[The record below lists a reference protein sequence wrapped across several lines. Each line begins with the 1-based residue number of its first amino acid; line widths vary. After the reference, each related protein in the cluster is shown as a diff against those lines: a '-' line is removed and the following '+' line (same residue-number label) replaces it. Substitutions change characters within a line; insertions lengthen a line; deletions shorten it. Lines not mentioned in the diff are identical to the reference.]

1 MQRLMRGGM
10 ILVRCKPPM
19 VEGCPRPRLQVK
31 QRFTRLGASA
41 TMGRGTNNN
50 SRGRWMSD
58 APNDRDL
65 VRRIRA
71 GEAQAEIELTRRF
84 ERGITQILIRQT
96 ANLALAQELCQETL
110 IIIIKRLRAQSLDNP
125 DKLAAFI
132 AQTARNLAIAE
143 RRKQRRRRTEPTGE
157 DMVDVPDDQR
167 DQERDAQRDSAAA
180 AIRSVLA
187 EMKSARDRSLLVRY
201 YLREEDK
208 DVICRELGMTAP
220 SFNVVL
226 FRARSRF
233 LELLN
238 KRGLTGGDLL
248 AMVLV

>member
-1 MQRLMRGGM
+1 M
-10 ILVRCKPPM
+10 
-19 VEGCPRPRLQVK
+19 
-31 QRFTRLGASA
+31 A
-41 TMGRGTNNN
+41 
-50 SRGRWMSD
+50 D
-58 APNDRDL
+58 AGSKDGDL
-65 VRRIRA
+65 ARRIRA
-71 GEAQAEIELTRRF
+71 GEAQAEAELTRRF
-84 ERGITQILIRQT
+84 ERGIAQILIRQT

-110 IIIIKRLRAQSLDNP
+110 IIVIKRLRTQPLDNP

-157 DMVDVPDDQR
+157 ELVDVPDDQR
-167 DQERDAQRDSAAA
+167 DQERDAHRASAAA
-180 AIRSVLA
+180 AIRSVLG
-187 EMKSARDRSLLVRY
+187 EMKSARDRLLLVRY

-208 DVICRELGMTAP
+208 DVICKDLGMTAP

-233 LELLN
+233 LDLLN

-248 AMVLV
+248 SGVLV

>member
-1 MQRLMRGGM
+1 
-10 ILVRCKPPM
+10 
-19 VEGCPRPRLQVK
+19 
-31 QRFTRLGASA
+31 
-41 TMGRGTNNN
+41 
-50 SRGRWMSD
+50 MSD
-58 APNDRDL
+58 APNDSDL
-65 VRRIRA
+65 VRRIRT
-71 GEAQAEIELTRRF
+71 GDTQAEIELTRRF
-84 ERGITQILIRQT
+84 ERGITQILLRQT
-96 ANLALAQELCQETL
+96 ANLALSQELCQETL
-110 IIIIKRLRAQSLDNP
+110 IIIIKRLRGQSLDNP

-143 RRKQRRRRTEPTGE
+143 HRKQRRRRTEPTGE
-157 DMVDVPDDQR
+157 EFVEVPDDQR
-167 DQERDAQRDSAAA
+167 DQERDAQLDSAAA

-208 DVICRELGMTAP
+208 DVICKELGMTAP

-233 LELLN
+233 LDLLN

-248 AMVLV
+248 SLVLV

>member
-1 MQRLMRGGM
+1 
-10 ILVRCKPPM
+10 
-19 VEGCPRPRLQVK
+19 
-31 QRFTRLGASA
+31 
-41 TMGRGTNNN
+41 
-50 SRGRWMSD
+50 MSV
-58 APNDRDL
+58 APNDGDL

-71 GEAQAEIELTRRF
+71 GDAQAEVELTHRF
-84 ERGITQILIRQT
+84 ERAITQILVRQT

-180 AIRSVLA
+180 AIASVLA

>member
-1 MQRLMRGGM
+1 
-10 ILVRCKPPM
+10 
-19 VEGCPRPRLQVK
+19 
-31 QRFTRLGASA
+31 
-41 TMGRGTNNN
+41 
-50 SRGRWMSD
+50 MSD
-58 APNDRDL
+58 APNDGDL
-65 VRRIRA
+65 VRRIHA
-71 GEAQAEIELTRRF
+71 GEAQAEVELTRRF

-110 IIIIKRLRAQSLDNP
+110 IIIIKRLRVQSLNNP
-125 DKLAAFI
+125 EKLAAFI

-143 RRKQRRRRTEPTGE
+143 RRKHRRRRTEPTGE
-157 DMVDVPDDQR
+157 EMVDVPDDQR

-208 DVICRELGMTAP
+208 DVICKELGMTAP

>member
-1 MQRLMRGGM
+1 
-10 ILVRCKPPM
+10 
-19 VEGCPRPRLQVK
+19 
-31 QRFTRLGASA
+31 
-41 TMGRGTNNN
+41 
-50 SRGRWMSD
+50 MSD

-65 VRRIRA
+65 VRRIHA
-71 GEAQAEIELTRRF
+71 GEAQAEVELTRRF

-180 AIRSVLA
+180 AIRAVLA

-208 DVICRELGMTAP
+208 DVICKELGMTAP

-248 AMVLV
+248 ALMV

>member
-1 MQRLMRGGM
+1 MTD
-10 ILVRCKPPM
+10 P
-19 VEGCPRPRLQVK
+19 
-31 QRFTRLGASA
+31 ASKD
-41 TMGRGTNNN
+41 
-50 SRGRWMSD
+50 SD
-58 APNDRDL
+58 LA
-65 VRRIRA
+65 RRIRA
-71 GEAQAEIELTRRF
+71 GEAQAEAELIRRF

-110 IIIIKRLRAQSLDNP
+110 IIIIKRLRTQPLDNP

-143 RRKQRRRRTEPTGE
+143 RRKQRRRRTEATGDE
-157 DMVDVPDDQR
+157 LVEVPDDQR
-167 DQERDAQRDSAAA
+167 DQERDAQRESAAA
-180 AIRSVLA
+180 AIRAVLA
-187 EMKSARDRSLLVRY
+187 DMKSTRDRLLLVRY

-208 DVICRELGMTAP
+208 DVICRDLGMTAP

-226 FRARSRF
+226 FRARNRF

-248 AMVLV
+248 SVVLV

>member
-1 MQRLMRGGM
+1 
-10 ILVRCKPPM
+10 
-19 VEGCPRPRLQVK
+19 
-31 QRFTRLGASA
+31 
-41 TMGRGTNNN
+41 
-50 SRGRWMSD
+50 MSD
-58 APNDRDL
+58 APNDSDL

-71 GEAQAEIELTRRF
+71 GEAQAEVELTRRF

-110 IIIIKRLRAQSLDNP
+110 IIIIKRLRVHSLDNP
-125 DKLAAFI
+125 AKLAAFI

-157 DMVDVPDDQR
+157 EMVDVPDDQR

-208 DVICRELGMTAP
+208 DVICKELGMTAP

-233 LELLN
+233 LELLT
-238 KRGLTGGDLL
+238 KRGLTGTDLL

>member
-1 MQRLMRGGM
+1 M
-10 ILVRCKPPM
+10 
-19 VEGCPRPRLQVK
+19 
-31 QRFTRLGASA
+31 AD
-41 TMGRGTNNN
+41 
-50 SRGRWMSD
+50 SRSTD
-58 APNDRDL
+58 SDL
-65 VRRIRA
+65 VHRIRA
-71 GEAQAEIELTRRF
+71 GEAQAEGELTQRF

-96 ANLALAQELCQETL
+96 GNLALSQELCQDTL
-110 IIIIKRLRAQSLDNP
+110 IIVIKRLRAQPLDRP
-125 DKLAAFI
+125 EKLGAFI

-143 RRKQRRRRTEPTGE
+143 RRKQRRRRTETTGDDLVE
-157 DMVDVPDDQR
+157 VPDDQR

-180 AIRSVLA
+180 AIRSVLG
-187 EMKSARDRSLLVRY
+187 EMKSARDRLLLVRY

-208 DVICRELGMTAP
+208 DVICRDLGMTAP

-248 AMVLV
+248 SLVLV